1 MDPDDLQVSADEC
14 LFHLLVEVA
23 DMQSSLD
30 CLLAKVSRLSAQ
42 MPEESQTQTQTQM
55 QITFHIPAGG
65 PARDLWIKAGV
76 PEQFTQENLGDAFR
90 AVELYVLSQPNYKE
104 ILGGKRWLSFLY
116 GLFENSFDALELAQ
130 V

>member
-23 DMQSSLD
+23 DMQSQLD

-42 MPEESQTQTQTQM
+42 MPEESQ
-55 QITFHIPAGG
+55 ITFHIPASG
-65 PARDLWIKAGV
+65 PARDLWIKTGI

-90 AVELYVLSQPNYKE
+90 SVEQYVLSQPKYKE
-104 ILGGKRWLSFLY
+104 ILGGERWLSFLY
-116 GLFENSFDALELAQ
+116 GLFENSFDALEL
-130 V
+130 VHV